1 MARDPKKLRKA
12 YEFKLGKDRAGKLS
26 DEQISLISKYY
37 NSLSE
42 EEQRK
47 IDNSL
52 FQGRSDNDL
61 IEMADS
67 FIAENEESA
76 PDSDFVQEVN
86 DKLDSNLR
94 GVNEDILGKIDEL
107 IAGYEKKVKAGPQKT
122 STALAIYEGDKK
134 KDEDLVS
141 EEVDERILSLL
152 GLEDAIDIDKGTYK
166 TLLRDKLIES
176 EMGKT
181 TLTTEENELLANELK
196 RVRRETGVFK
206 VKKKM
211 SASSFDEGS
220 SVTTKPSVNV
230 GRSLLPDLKNVEQNT
245 EEVAEEGSKKR
256 TKRRSEVAELKT
268 FITKT
273 LAPSLKSIEK
283 NLASIVATMSKQVT
297 LEEKQDEQERVA
309 AEKAKKRTR
318 EGKMESG
325 SGIGDMLMKPL
336 KAVGEKAKGFLGMIW
351 DFIKN
356 VLIGGFLVGLMEILK
371 DPKKWLNGIID
382 WINGIID
389 WLDKGLKKLV
399 QPFVDATNV
408 LIGSIN
414 NVANGL
420 ENTINEAL
428 KIVGMDPVDLYKDI
442 KPVEL
447 PENLL
452 PRFERFK
459 TEEEKKEEGGQKTQG
474 FSGGGMVTP
483 TIDVGDISF
492 SGGGTVLKSSGVN
505 ITGMGKDTQ
514 LIAAQPGEIVMS
526 KDAVNF
532 HGADNILNM
541 NLQGG
546 GTNVPKSGTIKG
558 FQGGGKVGGGNSKSK
573 GKGPNWIQQIHN
585 NVSNFFGGGNKNKTP
600 KKPPTGAAAT
610 MGSSRRTGGR
620 ITPTTTATPTI
631 PSTPTS
637 SPSASRRSRRR
648 NRRSTSTTPMVPS
661 PSRSTGGGGTSSSRR
676 LNRRGR
682 GSRASTRT
690 RKPSGVSPQTPVMG
704 GGKKGSSSHY
714 GPGGAR
720 PKHDFGM
727 NLAKMLAMYESGS
740 HPGYTKAYLDTE
752 LIPTIGHGAT
762 YYPEGFRLKGKVQMG
777 QTITPEEVLEIK
789 EKHITEHR
797 ARLLKEIPAEVY
809 HTLPD
814 NVKAGLESMVF
825 NYGSLRGADS
835 GLAQMVIKANK
846 EKNFAPVANLFRNK
860 LSRHN
865 RGVNAWR
872 RNDEA
877 NLIEKGFSAREGFD
891 RIYFETE
898 STTAPTAPQTQAKLK
913 PQSVAQISPSR
924 VPSQLPN
931 VPSPPRGQRGITIA
945 AVPVMMGSG
954 GPSSH
959 TDSAQKRAPNF
970 PTMDPNNADLMG
982 VKSIYNVSDIG

>member
-52 FQGRSDNDL
+52 FQGRNDNDL
-61 IEMADS
+61 IEMVDS
-67 FIAENEESA
+67 FIAENEEST
-76 PDSDFVQEVN
+76 PDSDFVEEIN

-107 IAGYEKKVKAGPQKT
+107 IAGYEKKVKEGPKKT
-122 STALAIYEGDKK
+122 STALAIYEGDEK

-141 EEVDERILSLL
+141 EEIDERILSLL

-166 TLLRDKLIES
+166 TLLRDKIIER

-181 TLTTEENELLANELK
+181 TLTTEESELLSDELK
-196 RVRRETGVFK
+196 RVRRDTGVFK

-211 SASSFDEGS
+211 SVSSFDEGS
-220 SVTTKPSVNV
+220 SVTSKPSVKV

-245 EEVAEEGSKKR
+245 EEVVEEGSKKR
-256 TKRRSEVAELKT
+256 TKKRSEVAELKT

-297 LEEKQDEQERVA
+297 LEEKEDEKERVA

-318 EGKMESG
+318 EGKMEG
-325 SGIGDMLMKPL
+325 GGLGDKLMKPV
-336 KAVGEKAKGFLGMIW
+336 KAIGEKAKGFLGMIW
-351 DFIKN
+351 DFISN
-356 VLIGGFLVGLMEILK
+356 VLIGGFLLGLLNILK

-399 QPFVDATNV
+399 QPFVDATNF

-414 NVANGL
+414 SAANGL
-420 ENTINEAL
+420 ESAINQAL
-428 KIVGMDPVDLYKDI
+428 KIVGMDPMDLYKEI
-442 KPVEL
+442 EPVEL
-447 PENLL
+447 PENIL
-452 PRFERFK
+452 PRFQRFETK
-459 TEEEKKEEGGQKTQG
+459 ENEKEEGGQETQG

-483 TIDVGDISF
+483 TINVGDISYA
-492 SGGGTVLKSSGVN
+492 GGGPVLKTSGVN

-514 LIAAQPGEIVMS
+514 LIAAEPGEIVMS

-546 GTNVPKSGTIKG
+546 GTNVPKSGKIKG
-558 FQGGGKVGGGNSKSK
+558 FQGGGMVGGNKSK
-573 GKGPNWIQQIHN
+573 PKPEAKGPSWLQRIHK
-585 NVSNFFGGGNKNKTP
+585 NVTNLFGGGNKP
-600 KKPPTGAAAT
+600 PRKPPTAT
-610 MGSSRRTGGR
+610 MGRSRRRGR
-620 ITPTTTATPTI
+620 RVTPTTTAKPTPS
-631 PSTPTS
+631 STPTS
-637 SPSASRRSRRR
+637 GGTSARRR
-648 NRRSTSTTPMVPS
+648 NRRSTSSTPMVS
-661 PSRSTGGGGTSSSRR
+661 SSSRTTSGGTSTRTSTRQRNRRSTGAPRPKSGG
-676 LNRRGR
+676 
-682 GSRASTRT
+682 
-690 RKPSGVSPQTPVMG
+690 SGVKSTPQTPVMG
-704 GGKKGSSSHY
+704 GGKKDKGGSAYY

-720 PKHDFGM
+720 PKHNFGR
-727 NLAKMLAMYESGS
+727 NLAELLAMYESGNAG
-740 HPGYTKAYLDTE
+740 PYTKAYRDTHG
-752 LIPTIGHGAT
+752 IPTIGHGAT

-777 QTITPEEVLEIK
+777 QTITPEEALYIK
-789 EKHITEHR
+789 EQHITEHR
-797 ARLLKEIPAEVY
+797 GRLLKEIPAETY
-809 HTLPD
+809 HKLPD
-814 NVKAGLESMVF
+814 NVKAALESLVF
-825 NYGSLRGADS
+825 NYGRLSAADKSLP
-835 GLAQMVIKANK
+835 QMVIKASK
-846 EKNFAPVANLFRNK
+846 ENNFAPVADLFRTK
-860 LSRHN
+860 LAGHRA
-865 RGVNAWR
+865 GGGPWR
-872 RNDEA
+872 RRDEA
-877 NLIEKGFSAREGFD
+877 NLIEKGFSEREGYE

-898 STTAPTAPQTQAKLK
+898 STTAPQTQAKLK
-913 PQSVAQISPSR
+913 PQSVAQVSPSR

-945 AVPVMMGSG
+945 AVPVVAGSG
-954 GPSSH
+954 GPTSD